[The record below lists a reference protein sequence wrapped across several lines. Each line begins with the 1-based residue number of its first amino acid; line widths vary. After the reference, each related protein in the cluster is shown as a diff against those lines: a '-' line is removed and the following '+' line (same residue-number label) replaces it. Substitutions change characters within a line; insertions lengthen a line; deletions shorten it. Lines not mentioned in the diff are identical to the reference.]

1 MAKIVH
7 RTAAQAAKTAYVEPA
22 RLAATTDADI
32 ERQMAEDGEEPGTD
46 HDDWHPSALQVRRGL
61 KLTQAEITKL
71 LGMPLATWRNWE
83 QGRTAIDAPG
93 RALLFLLHR
102 EPEAVLRAMK
112 TRHAA

>member
-1 MAKIVH
+1 VD
-7 RTAAQAAKTAYVEPA
+7 PG

-32 ERQMAEDGEEPGTD
+32 DRQMAEDGEEPGTD

-61 KLTQAEITKL
+61 KLTQAEIAKL

-93 RALLFLLHR
+93 RALLFLLQR

>member
-7 RTAAQAAKTAYVEPA
+7 RTAARAAKSAYVDSA
-22 RLAATTDADI
+22 RLAATSDADI
-32 ERQMAEDGEEPGTD
+32 ERQMEEDGEEPGTD

-61 KLTQAEITKL
+61 KLTQAEIAKL

-93 RALLFLLHR
+93 RALLFLLQR

-112 TRHAA
+112 TRP

>member
-1 MAKIVH
+1 MGKIVR
-7 RTAAQAAKTAYVEPA
+7 RTADQAAKAGYVDHA

-32 ERQMAEDGEEPGTD
+32 ERQMIEDGEEPGAVY
-46 HDDWHPSALQVRRGL
+46 DDWHPSAVQVRRQL
-61 KLTQAEITKL
+61 HLTQAEIAKL

-93 RALLFLLHR
+93 RALLVLLQK

-112 TRHAA
+112 ARHAA